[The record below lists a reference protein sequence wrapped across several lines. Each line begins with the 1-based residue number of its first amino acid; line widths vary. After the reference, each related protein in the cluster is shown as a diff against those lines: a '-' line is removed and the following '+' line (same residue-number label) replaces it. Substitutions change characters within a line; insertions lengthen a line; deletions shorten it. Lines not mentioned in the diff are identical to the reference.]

1 MVLPNTS
8 AAVATV
14 PESLA
19 SVRDGIVD
27 CETTRPSWALPSEV
41 CDEVPVFSG
50 DSWALPGTLV
60 GHSQPLEPEGWS
72 AEAAA
77 PPAVISAPEPELIED
92 EVPLSPLSRGDR
104 GPDGKLYTES
114 KKQMDLQVQVLIDD
128 YLGER
133 SLQEA
138 MHDTR
143 KVLEEHPDLEH
154 HLVKRLLGK
163 SLDKSERDREMFAK
177 LITSL
182 CIRGDISSEGL
193 RRGFLALL
201 EVMGELALDVPD
213 ISLHVGYFL
222 AIVLMDHCLTDDV
235 LDDVIAV
242 TGGSNLAHE
251 AVACARSFVSG
262 ILPLGVEQV
271 KSNMS
276 NILHEFMANAD
287 IEEAVEY
294 VHDLNAPHFH
304 HEVVKRTITLAMN
317 MHKRECELSSQLLKG
332 LYKATVISVDQIED
346 GVVRLLFRLHDLVLD
361 TPSAPQLLAC
371 FVQRLIGDGLLPRDF
386 ALMNVPAELILEGT
400 LGGEFVNKLEF
411 LLAAEESGVANTAPE
426 QVWGAAAA
434 SIDGLKV
441 KMDAILHEYF
451 AAGDVEECLA
461 AVATLE
467 SPHFVHEMVRRS
479 IMLSMDL
486 AGRGHELVVALLRQ
500 GCETGQLSAV
510 QVVNGLDK
518 VLERIPELSIDV
530 PRAPQLYAQLLYTVF
545 EEAWVPS
552 DYLASFLNRKGQSG
566 KVHPM
571 EQAVFKELEN
581 ILMQKRGISM

>member
-1 MVLPNTS
+1 VLQVS
-8 AAVATV
+8 ATVATV

-19 SVRDGIVD
+19 SVRDGIAD
-27 CETTRPSWALPSEV
+27 AETTRPSWALPSEV
-41 CDEVPVFSG
+41 SAEVPAFSG
-50 DSWALPGTLV
+50 ASWALPD
-60 GHSQPLEPEGWS
+60 
-72 AEAAA
+72 A
-77 PPAVISAPEPELIED
+77 PAPVLPAPEPELIEN
-92 EVPLSPLSRGDR
+92 EVADLSSNRNDR
-104 GPDGKLYTES
+104 GPDGKLYSES
-114 KKQMDLQVQVLIDD
+114 KKEMDLQVQVLVDD

-133 SLQEA
+133 TLHTA
-138 MHDTR
+138 MRDAR
-143 KVLEEHPDLEH
+143 KLLEEHPNLEH

-163 SLDKSERDREMFAK
+163 SFDKSERDREMFAK
-177 LITSL
+177 LMTSL

-193 RRGFLALL
+193 RQGFLALL
-201 EVMGELALDVPD
+201 EVMEELALDVPD

-222 AIVLMDHCLTDDV
+222 AIVLMDHCLSDEV
-235 LDDVIAV
+235 LDAVIAV

-276 NILHEFMANAD
+276 DILHEYMANAD
-287 IEEAVEY
+287 VEEAVEY

-317 MHKRECELSSQLLKG
+317 MHKRECELASLLLKG
-332 LYKATVISVDQIED
+332 LYKGLVISVDQLED
-346 GVVRLLFRLHDLVLD
+346 GIIRLLFRLNDLVLD
-361 TPSAPQLLAC
+361 TPSAPQLLSC
-371 FVQRLIGDGLLPRDF
+371 FVQRLIGDGLLPRNF

-400 LGGEFVNKLEF
+400 LGGVFVNKLEF
-411 LLAAEESGVANTAPE
+411 LLAAEETGVADTQPE
-426 QVWGAAAA
+426 RVWGAASAT
-434 SIDGLKV
+434 IDGLKV
-441 KMDAILHEYF
+441 RLDGILREYF
-451 AAGDVEECLA
+451 AAKDDSVGGVEECLA

-486 AGRGHELVVALLRQ
+486 DGRGHELVVALLRQ
-500 GCETGQLSAV
+500 GCATGQLSAD

-530 PRAPQLYAQLLYTVF
+530 PRAPQLFAQLLYTVF